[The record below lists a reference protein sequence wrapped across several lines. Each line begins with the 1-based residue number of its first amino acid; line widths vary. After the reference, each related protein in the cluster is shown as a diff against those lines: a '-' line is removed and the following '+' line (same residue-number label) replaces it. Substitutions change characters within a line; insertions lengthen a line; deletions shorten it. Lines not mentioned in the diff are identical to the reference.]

1 MMNKFFMELNENN
14 NGCSVMLIIQ
24 KNEGIHDLF
33 ARLLEY
39 DMTKYID
46 LTKIDV
52 GNVWKIINDF
62 PENDIEAT
70 FIISDAQINETLL
83 KTADNIK
90 DIDFKDDHY
99 HLKIGRGH
107 NDLLDKYK
115 MLNINVQ
122 QKNKSY
128 ELEIVESLLREYDKN
143 NEKINQLQRENQQ
156 LQAGRGLVND
166 KDLEIRYLDIMEKY
180 KQSLS
185 RLEQL
190 RSSKLGKMQVAYWNK
205 KRGY

>member
-1 MMNKFFMELNENN
+1 MELDEKN
-14 NGCSVMLIIQ
+14 NGCSVILKIQ
-24 KNEGIHDLF
+24 KYEGIHDLF

-39 DMTKYID
+39 DMPKYID
-46 LTKIDV
+46 LTNINV
-52 GNVWKIINDF
+52 VNVWRIIKDF
-62 PENDIEAT
+62 PRDDIEVT
-70 FIISDAQINETLL
+70 FIIADVQINETLL
-83 KTADNIK
+83 KAVANIK
-90 DIDFKDDHY
+90 DIDFKDDRY
-99 HLKIGRGH
+99 HLKVGSGN
-107 NDLLDKYK
+107 NDLLDKYR

-143 NEKINQLQRENQQ
+143 NEKINQLEREVQQ
-156 LQAGRGLVND
+156 LQAGWGLAND

-180 KQSLS
+180 KQSLN

>member
-1 MMNKFFMELNENN
+1 MMNKFFMELDENN

-52 GNVWKIINDF
+52 GNVWRIIKDF
-62 PENDIEAT
+62 PRDDIEAT
-70 FIISDAQINETLL
+70 FIIGDIQINETLL
-83 KTADNIK
+83 KAAVNIK

-156 LQAGRGLVND
+156 LQAGQGLANN

-180 KQSLS
+180 KQSLN